1 MSFTPR
7 KRFGQHFL
15 NDREV
20 IGRIVDHV
28 DPAPDAS
35 VLEIG
40 PGLGA
45 LTRPLLAKLSRLYV
59 VEIDRDLA
67 ANLEREIP
75 DRERLIIFR
84 EDALRFDYCGQVP
97 GRLLIVGNLPYN
109 ISTPL
114 LFALMKHLSCID
126 RMVLMLQK
134 EVGDR
139 ICAGPGSRDYGRL
152 SVMIQAACTPRR
164 LFDVDA
170 SCFTPP
176 PKVTSTVLELAP
188 GSGLVT
194 TIDDHALFARL
205 VRTAFS
211 RRRKTIRN
219 ALKPLAPENLLNAA
233 GIDPT
238 SRPEQVSVEAY
249 AGLANALAGILR
261 ETHPDHQ
268 P

>member
-1 MSFTPR
+1 MAFTPR

-28 DPAPDAS
+28 DPAPGAS

-45 LTRPLLAKLSRLYV
+45 LTRPLLAKLPRLYV

-75 DRERLIIFR
+75 DRERLMIFR
-84 EDALRFDYCGQVP
+84 EDALRFDYCGKTP

-114 LFALMKHLSCID
+114 LFQLMKHLPCID

-139 ICAGPGSRDYGRL
+139 ICAGPGTRDYGRL
-152 SVMIQAACTPRR
+152 SVMVQAACKPRR

-170 SCFTPP
+170 ACFTPP
-176 PKVTSTVLELAP
+176 PKVTSTVLEITP
-188 GSGLVT
+188 GTGNAFS
-194 TIDDHALFARL
+194 IEDHALFARL

-219 ALKPLAPENLLNAA
+219 ALKSLAPEELLNAA
-233 GIDPT
+233 GIDPS

-249 AGLANALAGILR
+249 AGLANALAGVLR
-261 ETHPDHQ
+261 ETPRDHHP
-268 P
+268 